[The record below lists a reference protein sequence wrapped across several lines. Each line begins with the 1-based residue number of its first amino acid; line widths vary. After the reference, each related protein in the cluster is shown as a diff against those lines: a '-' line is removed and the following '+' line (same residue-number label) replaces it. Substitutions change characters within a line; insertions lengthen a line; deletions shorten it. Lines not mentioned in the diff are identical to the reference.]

1 MYAKYFGFKA
11 LPFQLSPDP
20 RFLFESS
27 EHSRAIA
34 HLKFG
39 LNQGEGFIVVTGE
52 VGAGKTTIIQHL
64 LGTLSQRKY
73 VAATVV
79 TTNLDDENILRM
91 IASGYDIR
99 QEGRDK
105 ASLLLAIEDFL
116 RQAMR
121 RGKHCLLFVD
131 EAQNLTIPALEELR
145 MLSNIQIDGQVP
157 LQLFLLGQPQ
167 FRATLASDDLLQLRQ
182 RVIASYHLGPM
193 SEEDTAKYIIH
204 RLNQVGWRQIPDF
217 SEDAFGPIYQHTDG
231 VPRRI
236 NNLCSRLLL
245 YCYLEEEDLIDA
257 QIVDAVAEDLEREF
271 DQVLDRPPTKTEQ
284 SAVMESVAT
293 VPPSAQPAISQ
304 PVAAAPQAVAA
315 PEAPVAPPVASAP
328 PPPQPVTPEAAMAQP
343 VTRAAPPPP
352 QPAAAAAPRKSEPWG
367 EVVDLIESTPVDALA
382 SLSPNGS
389 PEPANKGLSQEEA
402 QARERTQSQLFKR
415 LLLLIL
421 DEYLKGRP
429 EPRGQ

>member
-1 MYAKYFGFKA
+1 MYAKYFGFRD

-79 TTNLDDENILRM
+79 TTSLDEENIIRM
-91 IASGYDIR
+91 IASGYGIR

-105 ASLLLAIEDFL
+105 ASLLLEIEGFL

-167 FRATLASDDLLQLRQ
+167 FRTTLASDDLLQLRQ

-193 SEEDTAKYIIH
+193 SEEDSAEYIIH
-204 RLNQVGWRQIPDF
+204 RLSQVGWKQIPNF
-217 SEDAFGPIYQHTDG
+217 SEDAFGQIYKHTEG

-245 YCYLEEEDLIDA
+245 YCYLEEADLIDA
-257 QIVDAVAEDLEREF
+257 QVVDAVAEDLEREF
-271 DQVLDRPPTKTEQ
+271 DQVLDRPPVATKKSE
-284 SAVMESVAT
+284 VMESAAVLPSLQPTISEPLAA
-293 VPPSAQPAISQ
+293 VPP
-304 PVAAAPQAVAA
+304 APQPETPEAVAA
-315 PEAPVAPPVASAP
+315 EPVTPAPPA
-328 PPPQPVTPEAAMAQP
+328 PQPVTP
-343 VTRAAPPPP
+343 VPPAS
-352 QPAAAAAPRKSEPWG
+352 QPAASVRARKNESWG
-367 EVVDLIESTPVDALA
+367 EVVDLIESTPVDAFA
-382 SLSPNGS
+382 SLNLNGPS
-389 PEPANKGLSQEEA
+389 ESSKRDLSQEEA
-402 QARERTQSQLFKR
+402 LTRERTQSQLFKR

>member
-1 MYAKYFGFKA
+1 MYAKYFGFRD

-79 TTNLDDENILRM
+79 TTSLDGENIIRM
-91 IASGYDIR
+91 IASGYGIR

-105 ASLLLAIEDFL
+105 ASLLLAIEGFL

-167 FRATLASDDLLQLRQ
+167 FRVTLASDDLLQLRQ

-217 SEDAFGPIYQHTDG
+217 SDDAFGPIYQHTDG

-245 YCYLEEEDLIDA
+245 YCYLEEEDLIDG

-271 DQVLDRPPTKTEQ
+271 DQVLDRSPTKTER
-284 SAVMESVAT
+284 SAVMESVAV
-293 VPPSAQPAISQ
+293 VPSSPQPAMSQ
-304 PVAAAPQAVAA
+304 PVAAAPQVAA
-315 PEAPVAPPVASAP
+315 PAVPVALPVASAP
-328 PPPQPVTPEAAMAQP
+328 TPQPVTPEPAMAQSA
-343 VTRAAPPPP
+343 TRVSPPTS
-352 QPAAAAAPRKSEPWG
+352 QPAAEVATRKSEPWS

-382 SLSPNGS
+382 SLSPNGP
-389 PEPANKGLSQEEA
+389 PEPSNKGLSQKEA
-402 QARERTQSQLFKR
+402 LARERTQSQLFKR